1 MAEYRALPERLA
13 RTVPTGHR
21 ERWQALR
28 VAASQ
33 ADKGGAVSPFFVMH
47 PVGASPSVAGKAFPS
62 LPEAL

>member
-28 VAASQ
+28 IAASQ

-47 PVGASPSVAGKAFPS
+47 PNSSLPKRGGLGVPF